1 MSFHAIALIIVGIY
15 HYSNYFLIIVWILLL
30 FRSIFIP
37 YLIKTGKNISVKTI
51 GILEILFSI
60 LLFIALL

>member
-1 MSFHAIALIIVGIY
+1 MIVSVY
-15 HYSNYFLIIVWILLL
+15 QQSNYFLITVWILLL

-60 LLFIALL
+60 LLFFSLLLR